1 MSTSAFTLIEK
12 RELSEVGGTISL
24 FEHTS
29 TKAQLLSVVNGDENK
44 CFGVT
49 LRTPPADSTGVAH
62 IMEHSVLC
70 GSQKYPVKEPF
81 VELLKGSLQ
90 TFLNAFT
97 FPDKTCY
104 PVASANLQ
112 DFYNLID
119 VYLDAVFHPSISE
132 DIFRQEGWH
141 IDAQSKDGP
150 WTYKGVVFN
159 EMKGAYSSPV
169 SVLAEQ
175 SQQSLFP
182 DTLYSLDSGGDP
194 ERIPD
199 LTYQSFRDFH
209 ARYYHPSNARF
220 FFWGD
225 DPESKRLEIV
235 QKVLADYEYKKVDS
249 VIPLQH
255 PFALPRQREVAY
267 AAGDGQDKAMF
278 TVNWLLGERG
288 NVHEALQMEMLSH
301 ILEGMPGSPLQRALI
316 TSGLG
321 EDTTGCG
328 LETDLR
334 QMYYSTGLKG
344 IRREDIPRAETLIFD
359 TLQELV
365 DKGIASSTVL
375 AAVNSVEFDYRE
387 RNTGRFPRG
396 IAAMI
401 QALSTW
407 LYDGDPFAALAFE
420 APLADIKERLARGE
434 KLFEELITTR
444 FLKNQH
450 RSTVILVPDP
460 LLADK
465 LARNEAERLESFQ
478 KSQDESG
485 RKYYLTETE
494 RLAKAQTT
502 PDSPEALATI
512 PALTVADLP
521 KRNALIPQKAE
532 QGDYL
537 FLAHEQPTVGI
548 AYATLLLPLWRVPD
562 RLIPLFPLFLRTIT
576 EIGTDKHDYITLGD
590 TIAANTGGVSGGV
603 TVGTTFGSKRFFG
616 YFALGGKAVY
626 EKLEDMFALFEELL
640 LHPLRDRQVATERI
654 GQILLEMRAGMEQ
667 YLQSAGHSA
676 VTTRL
681 AARYSPQGAWAE
693 RTGGITYFA
702 SLKNILN
709 SFATSPD
716 SLLDDLECL
725 RKAILGDKEIIFSCT
740 AEDAALGKVKHL
752 ASSLIAQLPSAEG
765 THTAQ
770 YSLCE
775 DLPHA
780 EALIMPSRVNYVGK
794 SVNLGK
800 CGWTYH
806 GSASVILRYLKMGY
820 LWENVR
826 VMGGAYGAFCS
837 LDRCH
842 GTLICASYRDPN
854 TQKTLEAFDK
864 MAHYL
869 AHFTPSATQ
878 LTQAIVGAV
887 GDLDCYRLPSA
898 RGAVALARR
907 LSGDSD
913 EQRQQMREEMLS
925 TEPRHFREFAD
936 VLAQLKD
943 GSSCLLGGDDARTFA
958 LANGFDVVNVLAED
972 KVEA

>member
-1 MSTSAFTLIEK
+1 MSTPAFTLLET
-12 RELSEVGGTISL
+12 RELSEVGGTVSL
-24 FEHTS
+24 YEHTV
-29 TKAQLLSVVNGDENK
+29 TKAQLLSVENSDENK

-49 LRTPPADSTGVAH
+49 FRTPPADSTGVAH

-70 GSQKYPVKEPF
+70 GSEKYPVKEPF

-141 IDAQSKDGP
+141 IDAQSLDGP
-150 WTYKGVVFN
+150 WTFKGVVFN
-159 EMKGAYSSPV
+159 EMKGAYSSPD

-175 SQQSLFP
+175 SQQALFP

-199 LTYQSFRDFH
+199 LTYQAFRDFH
-209 ARYYHPSNARF
+209 TRYYHPSNARF

-225 DPESKRLEIV
+225 DPAEKRLEILE
-235 QKVLADYEYKKVDS
+235 KVLAGYAFKAVDS
-249 VIPLQH
+249 AIPLQI
-255 PFALPRQREVAY
+255 PFSLPRQREVAY
-267 AAGDGQDKAMF
+267 AAGDGRDKAMF

-288 NVHEALQMEMLSH
+288 DVHEALQMEMLDH
-301 ILEGMPGSPLQRALI
+301 ILAGMPGSPLQRALI
-316 TSGLG
+316 CSGLG

-359 TLQELV
+359 TLQDLV
-365 DKGIASSTVL
+365 DHGIPNSTVL
-375 AAVNSVEFDYRE
+375 AAVNTVEFDYRE

-396 IAAMI
+396 LAAMI

-420 APLADIKERLARGE
+420 GPLAAIKERLGRGE
-434 KLFEELITTR
+434 KLFEELIESR
-444 FLKNQH
+444 FLKNTH
-450 RSTVILVPDP
+450 RATVILLPDRD
-460 LLADK
+460 LG
-465 LARNEAERLESFQ
+465 ARLEKNEAERLLRIQ
-478 KSQDESG
+478 QAQDENG
-485 RKYYLTETE
+485 RKHFLAETE

-502 PDSPEALATI
+502 PDTLEALATI

-532 QGDYL
+532 QKDFL

-548 AYATLLLPLWRVPD
+548 AYTTLLLPLWRVPD
-562 RLIPLFPLFLRTIT
+562 RLVPLLPLFLRTLT
-576 EIGTDKHDYITLGD
+576 EIGTEKHDYIALGD
-590 TIAANTGGVSGGV
+590 CIAANTGGVSGGM
-603 TVGTTFGSKRFFG
+603 TVGTIFGTQSFFG

-626 EKLEDMFALFEELL
+626 EKVEDLFALFEEILFE
-640 LHPLRDRQVATERI
+640 PLRDRRVAAERI
-654 GQILLEMRAGMEQ
+654 GQILLEMRSGMEQ
-667 YLQSAGHSA
+667 YLQSAGHAA
-676 VTTRL
+676 VSTRL
-681 AARYSPQGAWAE
+681 AARYSIQGALAE
-693 RTGGITYFA
+693 RTGGISYLS
-702 SLKNILN
+702 SLKEYLAAFGNN
-709 SFATSPD
+709 PD
-716 SLLDDLECL
+716 TLLDDLEII
-725 RKAILGDKEIIFSCT
+725 RNAIMASQDAIVSCT
-740 AEDAALGKVKHL
+740 AEDAILGKVQGL
-752 ASSLIAQLPSAEG
+752 ASSLIRRLPEVEG
-765 THTAQ
+765 KQAINFS
-770 YSLCE
+770 SLE
-775 DLPHA
+775 HLPQA

-794 SVNLGK
+794 SVNLYQA
-800 CGWTYH
+800 GWTYH

-826 VMGGAYGAFCS
+826 VCGGAYGAFCS
-837 LDRCH
+837 LDRCR
-842 GTLICASYRDPN
+842 GTLTCASYRDPN
-854 TQKTLEAFDK
+854 TQKTFESFDN

-907 LSGDSD
+907 LSKDSE
-913 EQRQQMREEMLS
+913 EQRQKMREEMLA

-936 VLAQLKD
+936 VLALLKD
-943 GSSCLLGGDDARTFA
+943 GASCLLGGEEAKAFA
-958 LANGFDVVNVLAED
+958 ENHGFTVVNVLSDDQGLA
-972 KVEA
+972 